1 MKLNMKIL
9 YFSFIDISLPKGPSV
24 NEREFILSLAK
35 TLKHKVH
42 FVIPKPQYPITD
54 ELPLENISFLRRAK
68 IQQIGKKM
76 RQQIQAVRV
85 ISKLI
90 KEKEFDLMI
99 IRGGLFGFS
108 IRQITTK
115 NKLPYAMKTAGSGK
129 FNVFKEKNFLIQSLY
144 PLNQRVFKK
153 IINDAV
159 AVDVVSTIQKESLE
173 KITGAKGKIHFI
185 DNGVNTDRFY
195 IKDKAEVRKMLGL
208 SHFKQIIGY
217 VGGSPWERGGLQI
230 IESMPYLLKQYPDL
244 GGVIVGGGEKMDILY
259 NRAKELA
266 VEKHIVFVGVV
277 PFEVINDYINTFDI
291 GISQLYKDKQGSS
304 EQKVRQ
310 YLACGKPIIVSP
322 GAVNNFVETEN
333 LGFIV
338 KDPYNIQEFSEK
350 VERVM
355 KSKNFNKDQEAH
367 RIRKYAKNHLSVD
380 SRVEERLRLYKEI
393 LNG

>member
-1 MKLNMKIL
+1 MKIL
-9 YFSFIDISLPKGPSV
+9 YFSFVDISLPKGPSV

-35 TLKHKVH
+35 THKNKAH
-42 FVIPKPQYPITD
+42 FVIPKPEYPIAD
-54 ELPLENISFLRRAK
+54 ELPLNNISFLRKAK
-68 IQQIGKKM
+68 IQQIGKKI
-76 RQQIQAVRV
+76 RQQTQAVRV
-85 ISKLI
+85 INDLI

-115 NKLPYAMKTAGSGK
+115 NNLPYAMKTAGSGK
-129 FNVFKEKNFLIQSLY
+129 FNVFKEKNILIRSLY
-144 PLNQRVFKK
+144 SLNQRIFKK
-153 IINDAV
+153 IINDAI

-195 IKDKAEVRKMLGL
+195 IKNKAEVRKTLGL

-230 IESMPYLLKQYPDL
+230 IESIPLLLQDYPNL
-244 GGVIVGGGEKMDILY
+244 GGVIVGGGAKMQLLY
-259 NRAKELA
+259 DRAKELN
-266 VEKHIVFVGVV
+266 VEKHIVFVGIV
-277 PFEVINDYINTFDI
+277 PFEEVNDYINTFDI

-322 GAVNNFVETEN
+322 GAVNNFVETES
-333 LGFIV
+333 LGHIV
-338 KDPYNIQEFSEK
+338 KDPYNYKEFAQK
-350 VERVM
+350 VA
-355 KSKNFNKDQEAH
+355 SILQSQTQNDPIEAG
-367 RIRKYAKNHLSVD
+367 RIRDYAKKHLSVD
-380 SRVEERLRLYKEI
+380 SRVAERLDLYKAV

>member
-1 MKLNMKIL
+1 MKIL
-9 YFSFIDISLPKGPSV
+9 YFSFVDISLPKGPSV

-35 TLKHKVH
+35 THKQKVH
-42 FVIPKPQYPITD
+42 FVIPTPKDPITD
-54 ELPLENISFLRRAK
+54 ELPLDNISFLRRAK
-68 IQQIGKKM
+68 IQQIGKKI
-76 RQQIQAVRV
+76 RQQTQAVRV
-85 ISKLI
+85 INKLI
-90 KEKEFDLMI
+90 KEKDFDLMI

-108 IRQITTK
+108 IRQITRK
-115 NKLPYAMKTAGSGK
+115 NNLPYAMKTAGSGK
-129 FNVFKEKNFLIQSLY
+129 FSVFKEKNLLIQSLY
-144 PLNQRVFKK
+144 SLNQRIFKK
-153 IINDAV
+153 IINDAI

-195 IKDKAEVRKMLGL
+195 IKDKTEVRKTLGL

-230 IESMPYLLKQYPDL
+230 IESLPHLLKKYPDL
-244 GGVIVGGGEKMDILY
+244 GGVIVGGGAKMDILY
-259 NRAKELA
+259 RRAKELE
-266 VEKHIVFVGVV
+266 VEKHIVFVGIVS
-277 PFEVINDYINTFDI
+277 FEEVNDYINTFDI
-291 GISQLYKDKQGSS
+291 GVSQLYKDKQGSS

-322 GAVNNFVETEN
+322 GAVNNFVEAED

-338 KDPYNIQEFSEK
+338 HDPYNIQEFSEK
-350 VERVM
+350 VERVLN
-355 KSKNFNKDQEAH
+355 SKDFNEDKEAT
-367 RIRKYAKNHLSVD
+367 RIREYAKKHLSVD